1 MEGAGPHPALSAFSA
16 AIREIICEG
25 CGATWVADGE
35 DKDWHTSETEPYCLV
50 CSRFLLP
57 PSPPALSG
65 GASSCQPNGGLA
77 AGMAPGQATSSTG
90 HPRSDVAF
98 CLGGGVPIQNCGGP
112 GAISASSVAIREI
125 ICEGCD
131 HTWVADGG
139 DKDWHTSETEPYCL
153 VCSRFLLPPSPPALS
168 GSASSCQA
176 NGGLAAG
183 MAPGQA
189 TSSTGHPRSD
199 VAFCLGNGVP
209 IQNCGGPGACE
220 AACAAEPG
228 GHGDVVLPGCR
239 TRAGE

>member
-1 MEGAGPHPALSAFSA
+1 MEGAGPHLALSAFSA

-65 GASSCQPNGGLA
+65 SASSCQPYGGLA

-90 HPRSDVAF
+90 HPRSDVA
-98 CLGGGVPIQNCGGP
+98 L
-112 GAISASSVAIREI
+112 SASEMA
-125 ICEGCD
+125 
-131 HTWVADGG
+131 
-139 DKDWHTSETEPYCL
+139 YQ
-153 VCSRFLLPPSPPALS
+153 SRT
-168 GSASSCQA
+168 
-176 NGGLAAG
+176 AA
-183 MAPGQA
+183 AR
-189 TSSTGHPRSD
+189 GHARRH
-199 VAFCLGNGVP
+199 AQRNH
-209 IQNCGGPGACE
+209 
-220 AACAAEPG
+220 G

>member
-1 MEGAGPHPALSAFSA
+1 MNAESAGCGPAPSIKNHLRSLTTKEPQTAMTGAISASSV

-77 AGMAPGQATSSTG
+77 AGMA
-90 HPRSDVAF
+90 RV
-98 CLGGGVPIQNCGGP
+98 
-112 GAISASSVAIREI
+112 
-125 ICEGCD
+125 
-131 HTWVADGG
+131 
-139 DKDWHTSETEPYCL
+139 
-153 VCSRFLLPPSPPALS
+153 
-168 GSASSCQA
+168 
-176 NGGLAAG
+176 
-183 MAPGQA
+183 QA